1 MIFSLYT
8 SPGSIYAS
16 CLTHANVTQLNL
28 TMVFVVHRQTEIWL
42 PVNVTREWEDPGG
55 LATLNHALSQVR
67 VQRFLGA
74 LIACTVSAIIIAA
87 SAAAAAMALAES
99 IQTAHAVDT
108 LLTNTAQE
116 MMQQTRIDQEILVRL
131 SAIES
136 AVIWLGEWQDACVT
150 CQQLTWDPS
159 FSKLYVI
166 PLKWNS
172 SQHSW
177 EEVQHHLREA
187 FPPISKEKLIDS
199 NLSYVNNFRTLS
211 DSLSKRSFRP

>member
-1 MIFSLYT
+1 M
-8 SPGSIYAS
+8 
-16 CLTHANVTQLNL
+16 
-28 TMVFVVHRQTEIWL
+28 QTEIWL
-42 PVNVTREWEDPGG
+42 LVNITREWDDPGG
-55 LATLNHALSQVR
+55 LAALNHALSQVR
-67 VQRFLGA
+67 LRCFLGT
-74 LIACTVSAIIIAA
+74 LIACIVSAIIIAA
-87 SAAAAAMALAES
+87 SAAAGATALAES
-99 IQTAHAVDT
+99 IETAHALDA

-211 DSLSKRSFRP
+211 DSPSKRSFRPCITIYKGSIQKLGLKD